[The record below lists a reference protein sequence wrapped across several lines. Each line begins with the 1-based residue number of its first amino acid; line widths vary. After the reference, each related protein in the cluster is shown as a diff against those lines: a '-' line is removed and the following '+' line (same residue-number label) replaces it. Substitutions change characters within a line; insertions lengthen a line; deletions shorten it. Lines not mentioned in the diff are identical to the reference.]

1 MEVDQEVTPVTTK
14 KKGVVTEL
22 PNEGPSPK
30 QEGKKSDTE
39 DPKPRIVLTFRSE
52 KAGAKSSTMK
62 IVPTEEKHEEIS
74 PRRSNRTRAAKY
86 DSEEEGDHPIT
97 PKKEKGQHT
106 SENDE
111 ASDSSHTAV
120 KRSTRR
126 RSKEFDNVI
135 ANAIARKEKS
145 YNETPTPS
153 RPSRRIKPTA
163 KVLANEELR
172 IGFETQ
178 NNARLGV
185 QDKSP
190 EEGVRTRRSI
200 RGRQTVQEEPK
211 IEIKEEDT
219 KVKEEVGIELKDE
232 IEDDEE
238 NSSEVMKLKHLCELG
253 LQAIKPED
261 IKDEESESTSQD
273 AIEPSEST
281 SQEAIELDD
290 DTADEEIDDDSEV
303 ISKLL
308 EADAE
313 SVSDSDDEFLC
324 SGENSSRTRRSTRS
338 TRQHSSFK
346 NDSGRSSPAHGD
358 DDQSAPLRRSSRK
371 RRTISPTLAEVIGYD
386 VPHNRNKKLRST
398 ATPEADGEEI
408 SEPAPGE
415 EGSEAACPPDD
426 SAVVATCCCE
436 TPSNVYPAPSELT
449 EPVFCQA
456 IELVDGVRVGCS
468 HGAAKQPDGSYA
480 ALLRAGPRAPYFL
493 ACKLHTAQF
502 LQHMCC
508 PACGLFCSQG
518 YFYQCSLGHFFH
530 LECGLPYNMVKP
542 PPGCPHCGVRSY
554 RWTPANTN
562 CHKVKLQMHCSNKRI
577 FLPEQREQCTPAYAG
592 FTTLKESQLDSG
604 PVIPEDLLPSTPI
617 DLKRLCEKP
626 DMEEDPTDAAEALC
640 DAILAGEDVDSLIP
654 KIIAGAGLNISLP
667 SMGGGTVL
675 HAAAKRGHLS
685 AVHLLHTAGADL
697 NCTAA
702 SKTPL
707 MVAILALLD
716 KTDIKSPKKN
726 KSTIDI
732 VKDENGEQVKEVIE
746 DGKESD
752 VEEVKSVDSRPD
764 EEELLKVI
772 RYLIAAGCDVNL
784 PGPDG
789 MTALHMAAQ
798 YGGTEV
804 CKIILN
810 NTDVNVDARD
820 QGGWTPLVWAAENLH
835 ADTVRL
841 LLANGANA
849 SAADSEG
856 NCVIHWCALAG
867 ATRPLQL
874 LLDSAPDTVN
884 ALNAHTDTP
893 LHVAARQGHYAC
905 VIMLLARG
913 ARTDAENTA
922 GEFPLDVCSREGQ
935 CYSAISLNMQMTVS
949 VSEKLRKRRLLTSD
963 ISRGREELPIP
974 CINEVDSAALPEDF
988 VYITTHVMPKSIA
1001 IDNTIQSSQGCKC
1014 EEDCSTGGCECCV
1027 LAVKRWWSRGRLSPD
1042 FPYHDPPM
1050 LFECNQT
1057 CACNMKKCTNSVIT
1071 RLCSKGSVF
1080 VRAAVFRVGGA
1091 RGWGLRTQSRIAKG
1105 SPVATYVGELLS
1117 VEHADTRAADQYMFA
1132 LDVKQDLIEQLNEK
1146 TQLCVDAAQYGGAA
1160 RFINHSCRPNL
1171 APVRV
1176 FTSTRDLR
1184 LPVVALF
1191 AASDIPAGDELTFD
1205 YGDKFW
1211 RVKSKWLCCEC
1222 GAPDC
1227 RYPNKREQGDKHAT

>member
-14 KKGVVTEL
+14 KKGVANEL

-30 QEGKKSDTE
+30 HEGKKADAE

-52 KAGAKSSTMK
+52 KAGAKTSTMK

-86 DSEEEGDHPIT
+86 DSDEEIEHPIT
-97 PKKEKGQHT
+97 PKKEKQT
-106 SENDE
+106 SENEE

-172 IGFETQ
+172 IGFESQ

-200 RGRQTVQEEPK
+200 RGRQTVHEEPK
-211 IEIKEEDT
+211 IEIKQEDA
-219 KVKEEVGIELKDE
+219 KVKEDVGMEVKDE
-232 IEDDEE
+232 MEEEEDP
-238 NSSEVMKLKHLCELG
+238 SQVMKLKHLCELG

-273 AIEPSEST
+273 AMDPGEST

-324 SGENSSRTRRSTRS
+324 SGENAGRTRRSTRS

-346 NDSGRSSPAHGD
+346 NDSGRSSPVHGD
-358 DDQSAPLRRSSRK
+358 DDHGAPLRRSSRK

-386 VPHNRNKKLRST
+386 VPHNHSKKLRST

-415 EGSEAACPPDD
+415 EGSEAACPPDE
-426 SAVVATCCCE
+426 SAIVATCYCE
-436 TPSNVYPAPSELT
+436 TPSNVYAAPSELT

-468 HGAAKQPDGSYA
+468 HGAMKQPDGSYA
-480 ALLRAGPRAPYFL
+480 AMRRAGPRAPYFL
-493 ACKLHTAQF
+493 ACKLHTAQ
-502 LQHMCC
+502 LAKHMCC

-592 FTTLKESQLDSG
+592 FTTLKESQLDTG

-654 KIIAGAGLNISLP
+654 KIIAGAGLNIPLP
-667 SMGGGTVL
+667 SLGGGTVL

-697 NCTAA
+697 NCMAASKTPLMVAILVRGTVLHAAAKRGHLSAVHLLHTAGADLNCMAA

-716 KTDIKSPKKN
+716 KTEIKSPKKN
-726 KSTIDI
+726 KTTIDI
-732 VKDENGEQVKEVIE
+732 VKDEDGEQVKEVIE

-764 EEELLKVI
+764 EEQLLKVI

-798 YGGTEV
+798 YGGTDVCKIILNNTDANVDARDQGGWTPLVWAAENLHADTVSEV

-810 NTDVNVDARD
+810 NTDANVDARD

-835 ADTVRL
+835 ADTVR
-841 LLANGANA
+841 
-849 SAADSEG
+849 
-856 NCVIHWCALAG
+856 
-867 ATRPLQL
+867 
-874 LLDSAPDTVN
+874 
-884 ALNAHTDTP
+884 
-893 LHVAARQGHYAC
+893 
-905 VIMLLARG
+905 
-913 ARTDAENTA
+913 
-922 GEFPLDVCSREGQ
+922 
-935 CYSAISLNMQMTVS
+935 S
-949 VSEKLRKRRLLTSD
+949 V
-963 ISRGREELPIP
+963 
-974 CINEVDSAALPEDF
+974 
-988 VYITTHVMPKSIA
+988 
-1001 IDNTIQSSQGCKC
+1001 
-1014 EEDCSTGGCECCV
+1014 
-1027 LAVKRWWSRGRLSPD
+1027 
-1042 FPYHDPPM
+1042 
-1050 LFECNQT
+1050 
-1057 CACNMKKCTNSVIT
+1057 
-1071 RLCSKGSVF
+1071 
-1080 VRAAVFRVGGA
+1080 
-1091 RGWGLRTQSRIAKG
+1091 
-1105 SPVATYVGELLS
+1105 
-1117 VEHADTRAADQYMFA
+1117 
-1132 LDVKQDLIEQLNEK
+1132 LIL
-1146 TQLCVDAAQYGGAA
+1146 
-1160 RFINHSCRPNL
+1160 
-1171 APVRV
+1171 
-1176 FTSTRDLR
+1176 
-1184 LPVVALF
+1184 
-1191 AASDIPAGDELTFD
+1191 
-1205 YGDKFW
+1205 
-1211 RVKSKWLCCEC
+1211 
-1222 GAPDC
+1222 
-1227 RYPNKREQGDKHAT
+1227 